1 MFDCHVCEVGAG
13 PGSITRSI
21 LQAGVRH
28 LAAVE
33 IDQRFLPVLEVN
45 FPDNDAFCAIIYLM
59 GNICYFLYSVY
70 YIFSHAF
77 QVRNFVY

>member
-33 IDQRFLPVLEVN
+33 VDKRFIPVLEVR
-45 FPDNDAFCAIIYLM
+45 F
-59 GNICYFLYSVY
+59 
-70 YIFSHAF
+70 YIQVKFWSF
-77 QVRNFVY
+77 Q

>member
-1 MFDCHVCEVGAG
+1 MCEVGAG

-33 IDQRFLPVLEVN
+33 IDKRFLPVLEVCIAGKMYPV
-45 FPDNDAFCAIIYLM
+45 FILATFTDT
-59 GNICYFLYSVY
+59 S
-70 YIFSHAF
+70 FSYEILSLLF
-77 QVRNFVY
+77 MYK

>member
-1 MFDCHVCEVGAG
+1 MFVADKIAKKADVFDCHVCEVGAG

-33 IDQRFLPVLEVN
+33 IDRRFMPVLEVT
-45 FPDNDAFCAIIYLM
+45 
-59 GNICYFLYSVY
+59 S
-70 YIFSHAF
+70 
-77 QVRNFVY
+77 